1 LFKPEGIMPALV
13 TPFTYDQR
21 TVDEEKLRFLVNRCI
36 KNGVHGVVAC
46 GTTGEF
52 TSLTTEERKRAV
64 KIVVD
69 EVNGK
74 VPVIAGTGASATQQ
88 ALELTKY
95 AKDTGV
101 QAALIVTPY
110 YLKVS
115 DRGIYDHY
123 STITSAVDLPI
134 ILYNI
139 PQCTGN
145 SLSWQ
150 LVEDLAQLP
159 NIVGLKDSSAQLTLT
174 MSVLEKVRDKI
185 NVLCGND
192 ELVTPALAAGCS
204 GAILAS
210 ANIIPDI
217 WIQIYNHVKSGE
229 LQAAREL
236 QFKVQKIARIIAASG
251 AVAVK
256 EALNMMKVNV
266 GTTRK
271 PLSVGGELTFENR
284 EELKLELERLGKIPP
299 KPTMAEQV
307 WKPIEER
314 FADIELQ
321 PETIIASKLKVAEA
335 QAGEGTETAHIDL
348 VMGSRTGPVGEA
360 FVKAKATPTLGHEPL
375 FAILEPNLSV
385 KPATLIVPTVTVK
398 NMRQASMVFG
408 PAQSA
413 VAKAVV
419 DSVTDGTISRDIVE
433 DLMIIV
439 NVFVHPAAIDRQRVY
454 LNNYKAMRHAIR
466 KAIEGRPDMD
476 ELIEEKELSRHPLK
490 YTP

>member
-1 LFKPEGIMPALV
+1 
-13 TPFTYDQR
+13 
-21 TVDEEKLRFLVNRCI
+21 
-36 KNGVHGVVAC
+36 
-46 GTTGEF
+46 
-52 TSLTTEERKRAV
+52 
-64 KIVVD
+64 
-69 EVNGK
+69 
-74 VPVIAGTGASATQQ
+74 
-88 ALELTKY
+88 
-95 AKDTGV
+95 
-101 QAALIVTPY
+101 
-110 YLKVS
+110 
-115 DRGIYDHY
+115 
-123 STITSAVDLPI
+123 
-134 ILYNI
+134 
-139 PQCTGN
+139 
-145 SLSWQ
+145 
-150 LVEDLAQLP
+150 
-159 NIVGLKDSSAQLTLT
+159 
-174 MSVLEKVRDKI
+174 
-185 NVLCGND
+185 
-192 ELVTPALAAGCS
+192 
-204 GAILAS
+204 
-210 ANIIPDI
+210 
-217 WIQIYNHVKSGE
+217 
-229 LQAAREL
+229 
-236 QFKVQKIARIIAASG
+236 
-251 AVAVK
+251 
-256 EALNMMKVNV
+256 MMKVNV
-266 GTTRK
+266 GTARK

-360 FVKAKATPTLGHEPL
+360 FVKAKATPTPGHEPL
-375 FAILEPNLSV
+375 LAILEPNLSV
-385 KPATLIVPTVTVK
+385 KPVTLIVPTVTVK

>member
-1 LFKPEGIMPALV
+1 MPALV

-21 TVDEEKLRFLVNRCI
+21 TVDEEKLRFLVNHCI
-36 KNGVHGVVAC
+36 ENGVHGVVAC

-115 DRGIYDHY
+115 DRSIYDHY

-174 MSVLEKVRDKI
+174 MSVLEKARDKI

-217 WIQIYNHVKSGE
+217 WIQIYNHVKNNE

-236 QFKVQKIARIIAASG
+236 QFKVQKIARIITASG
-251 AVAVK
+251 ALAVK

-266 GTTRK
+266 GTARK

-375 FAILEPNLSV
+375 LAILEPNLSV

-419 DSVTDGTISRDIVE
+419 DSVTDGTVSRDIVE

-466 KAIEGRPDMD
+466 KAIEGRPDVD

-490 YTP
+490 YIP